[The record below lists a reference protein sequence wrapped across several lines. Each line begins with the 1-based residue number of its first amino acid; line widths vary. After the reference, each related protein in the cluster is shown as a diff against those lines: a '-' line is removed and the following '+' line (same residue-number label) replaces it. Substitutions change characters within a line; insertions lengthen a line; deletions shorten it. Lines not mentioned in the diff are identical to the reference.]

1 MQDILAQLIPAGPGD
16 DAEGWMNIL
25 FVVVLAV
32 FWVISGVIKATSK
45 RPQDRQKQQASR
57 KPIREVPR
65 STTPRDPSSAR
76 PTRKAQDR
84 PQMRPRPVSQ
94 AAQLE
99 KAYRSGTVDASRTL
113 ESSQTNSQVEP
124 LLEDLPEFT
133 SKPLVELGQ
142 MRLDLPRRTTEAE
155 EELPDLIM
163 DFTDPDELSKAIL
176 HYEILGPPVSLRN
189 PSDQMTGF

>member
-1 MQDILAQLIPAGPGD
+1 MQDILAQVIPAGPGD

-65 STTPRDPSSAR
+65 STTPRDPSPAR
-76 PTRKAQDR
+76 PTRKTQDR

-99 KAYRSGTVDASRTL
+99 KAL
-113 ESSQTNSQVEP
+113 ET
-124 LLEDLPEFT
+124 D
-133 SKPLVELGQ
+133 
-142 MRLDLPRRTTEAE
+142 R
-155 EELPDLIM
+155 DLIEVLKTANELI
-163 DFTDPDELSKAIL
+163 DLCRATQRAYLDGSRSVAALDPSVA
-176 HYEILGPPVSLRN
+176 
-189 PSDQMTGF
+189 